1 MTILKHVDGKTVAV
15 KLGNYQSHGNHKR
28 SLLARNLS
36 NPLPPASL
44 FHGNLAW
51 EREGEGYRRRERKG
65 STKKGWK
72 KTGKGASFAM
82 KNNWRSFCATR
93 TKAGSE
99 GGGGGAAICAHEIL
113 FLFRYGIE
121 NEGMCSI
128 SFSFSFLSF
137 LSFFSI
143 IGPRESFPDFF
154 LFEFEIGK
162 SWNLIWFA
170 RNFGRVS
177 RKILDLG

>member
-51 EREGEGYRRRERKG
+51 ERGGEGYRRERERDRQRKG
-65 STKKGWK
+65 GRKQARGQVSRWK
-72 KTGKGASFAM
+72 TTGEVFARPERRPEVKEGVVEQPSVRTRSSSSSGMGSKTRG
-82 KNNWRSFCATR
+82 CAR
-93 TKAGSE
+93 
-99 GGGGGAAICAHEIL
+99 
-113 FLFRYGIE
+113 
-121 NEGMCSI
+121 

-170 RNFGRVS
+170 RNFGHVS